1 MLAVAPALHHR
12 QHLGKAGVEQRIVD
26 QVELS
31 DKLGRSL
38 PAAEALFKFIQTI
51 GFIEDEHPAKVVYLR
66 AVYKSQ
72 AKNISLKDV
81 VRHQIALGV

>member
-1 MLAVAPALHHR
+1 MLVLSVAPALHHR

-66 AVYKSQ
+66 DVGLST
-72 AKNISLKDV
+72 AKKICLTCV
-81 VRHQIALGV
+81 